1 MNYSHIKYI
10 EKKRVFKHVF
20 LAENEVSAK
29 NIFANKIIKNRR
41 SEISVLDCK
50 RSSKIE
56 KNKPSYCIKDAKW
69 IVYQNLSKKV
79 QKKLTIK
86 EIKIILNYFFKYL
99 EENGFVK
106 DNRVIA
112 HLKDENIPSIY
123 EGQESVVS
131 ALDVCSFVQFEA
143 IVKQNKLFSFD
154 DIYNVFV
161 AETKYLKESG
171 LV

>member
-1 MNYSHIKYI
+1 MNYFHIKYI